1 MLSGTS
7 SLRLLTLVLLI
18 LGIARASLLVLGDP
32 VTGYANQ
39 YDMKRS
45 SACLG
50 LWPVTDQDPKEASP
64 EAPFKFYQE
73 SAPDGPNCHPST
85 EVLIAG
91 LGIGL
96 AHVFSSPPRVD
107 IRWVGGTKLALLIML
122 VLTLHYA
129 MRESPLGAFTHAVIF
144 TTILCD
150 PFNTLFANSLYTE
163 FSAILGAYLA
173 VSTAAAMVLQGR
185 FRVYLGLLW
194 LLGLALLGFS
204 RIQHIVLPI
213 VLIILLFIAMRRLP
227 AMLWVPS
234 VLVSLAALI
243 FQWNLQVGPGV
254 LDDANRINTVFATLL
269 PASQDP
275 VKFAKRLGMQEKCVE
290 LTHTSW
296 YLTRGR
302 NHREECPEAFKVSR
316 LKLAAVLATEPSTS
330 MRLVFRA
337 LHQSGAW
344 RLPYVGEIAGKAHEK
359 KSGFAGW
366 SIAALVAWLPFP
378 VYMVFYL
385 LPVWLGLCAF
395 ILLCSRTRP
404 ADTGLRAV
412 HLVLAMLAAV
422 ILMAHATS
430 LLGDGFSE
438 YSRHVH
444 LAHNACASAWVLLLI
459 AAATAFSRTPSRKGK
474 PGRTE
479 GMCAAAGTVFLLL
492 AIPVLIP
499 KLALG
504 FGILTTPANERLTG
518 QTIELTGWAMDPSG
532 VSRVEAIALDGTVTL
547 LPLEKAPYVE
557 TFFPVGHP
565 PVKFSALLEIG
576 ESPAARSFSIVV
588 TSRTGQ
594 QTAVDHRFMG
604 ASQ

>member
-1 MLSGTS
+1 
-7 SLRLLTLVLLI
+7 
-18 LGIARASLLVLGDP
+18 
-32 VTGYANQ
+32 
-39 YDMKRS
+39 
-45 SACLG
+45 
-50 LWPVTDQDPKEASP
+50 
-64 EAPFKFYQE
+64 
-73 SAPDGPNCHPST
+73 
-85 EVLIAG
+85 
-91 LGIGL
+91 
-96 AHVFSSPPRVD
+96 
-107 IRWVGGTKLALLIML
+107 
-122 VLTLHYA
+122 
-129 MRESPLGAFTHAVIF
+129 
-144 TTILCD
+144 
-150 PFNTLFANSLYTE
+150 
-163 FSAILGAYLA
+163 
-173 VSTAAAMVLQGR
+173 
-185 FRVYLGLLW
+185 
-194 LLGLALLGFS
+194 
-204 RIQHIVLPI
+204 
-213 VLIILLFIAMRRLP
+213 
-227 AMLWVPS
+227 
-234 VLVSLAALI
+234 
-243 FQWNLQVGPGV
+243 
-254 LDDANRINTVFATLL
+254 
-269 PASQDP
+269 
-275 VKFAKRLGMQEKCVE
+275 
-290 LTHTSW
+290 
-296 YLTRGR
+296 
-302 NHREECPEAFKVSR
+302 
-316 LKLAAVLATEPSTS
+316 

-412 HLVLAMLAAV
+412 LLVLAMLAAV

-594 QTAVDHRFMG
+594 QTVVDHRFMG